1 MDLMLQQDK
10 LLRVIFIESL
20 IKLLIQINTDDSS
33 DEATRTD
40 TDGGPRATS
49 AEQVLEKIEESAEPK
64 EDGEIK
70 EHGSAAEAAS
80 GSPTD
85 DPSAAADPP
94 AAGGEETGT
103 DEDTQTTVPPAD
115 E

>member
-1 MDLMLQQDK
+1 MIL
-10 LLRVIFIESL
+10 IESFL
-20 IKLLIQINTDDSS
+20 KLLIQIIANDSS

-49 AEQVLEKIEESAEPK
+49 AEQVLEKIEERAEPK

-85 DPSAAADPP
+85 DPSAAADPS